1 MAGKTTINITLS
13 NVACVQMKQSYYMC
27 SGMSTCSAGNMEGAT
42 PSASAHPSPG
52 LVARCP
58 HCTDKCKLMEAHTHK
73 HTQTHTTHTQT
84 HWHKSIYRILF
95 QLSLSSDYVADP
107 ALLEPSYN
115 FPR

>member
-1 MAGKTTINITLS
+1 
-13 NVACVQMKQSYYMC
+13 MKQSYYMC

-58 HCTDKCKLMEAHTHK
+58 HCTDKYKLMEAHK
-73 HTQTHTTHTQT
+73 HTQT